1 MEMLASQKLTN
12 NNMAHSLTSRKEIK
26 AKEIKIN
33 IFDAPKQKLS
43 FSCPHVVAETKFL
56 KVFTL
61 AGVLQNLNMPFTWG
75 QKMNRKKYGYQNTHT
90 HVDIA

>member
-33 IFDAPKQKLS
+33 ISDAPKQKLS

-61 AGVLQNLNMPFTWG
+61 AGVLQNLNI
-75 QKMNRKKYGYQNTHT
+75 Q
-90 HVDIA
+90 